1 MKDAWMNSQAQAPE
15 AARALP
21 PRRRGGSAI
30 GTRARRDFGFGP
42 SGCAM
47 RLAVSGLA
55 LAALLLTSSA
65 VRADST
71 EDYYWSTLG
80 GCKRFEGT
88 ESYVNRYPQ
97 GKYAEEAQACLEEWM
112 REQQAWDAVS
122 DCRDS
127 AAVLQF
133 LQEFPEGR
141 YAQDARA
148 CVEQSGLED
157 DEAGDV
163 DDRLWERLDACGD
176 LEAISVYM
184 DVFPQGRH
192 AEEARACL
200 RRLASPDEVEPA
212 KSE

>member
-1 MKDAWMNSQAQAPE
+1 MS
-15 AARALP
+15 L
-21 PRRRGGSAI
+21 
-30 GTRARRDFGFGP
+30 
-42 SGCAM
+42 SGCTM
-47 RLAVSGLA
+47 RLAASGVA
-55 LAALLLTSSA
+55 LAALLLASSA
-65 VRADST
+65 ARADAA
-71 EDYYWSTLG
+71 EDYYWSAIG
-80 GCKRFEGT
+80 GCKTFGAT
-88 ESYVNRYPQ
+88 KSYLDRYPD
-97 GKYAEEAQACLEEWM
+97 GKYAEEAQACMGGWM
-112 REQQAWDAVS
+112 REQQAWDAVKN
-122 DCRDS
+122 CCDS
-127 AAVLQF
+127 AAVAQF
-133 LQEFPEGR
+133 LQEVPAGR

-176 LEAISVYM
+176 LEAISIYM

>member
-1 MKDAWMNSQAQAPE
+1 MS
-15 AARALP
+15 
-21 PRRRGGSAI
+21 
-30 GTRARRDFGFGP
+30 
-42 SGCAM
+42 
-47 RLAVSGLA
+47 
-55 LAALLLTSSA
+55 
-65 VRADST
+65 
-71 EDYYWSTLG
+71 WS
-80 GCKRFEGT
+80 
-88 ESYVNRYPQ
+88 
-97 GKYAEEAQACLEEWM
+97 EWM

-122 DCRDS
+122 ELPRQRGCV
-127 AAVLQF
+127 AQF

-148 CVEQSGLED
+148 CVEQSGIPED
-157 DEAGDV
+157 GAGDV

-176 LEAISVYM
+176 LEAISIYM